1 MNQEYSG
8 SGDPAKSL
16 ELLWRRPAHPQR
28 TRGPKPALSVDQI
41 VTAALK
47 IADAEGLAAMS
58 MRRVADELGVGAM
71 TLYRYFPGKGEL
83 LDVMLDTVYGELP
96 RHVVS
101 GEWRAR
107 LDEVARENR
116 ELYLRHPW
124 LLQVATS
131 RPPLGP
137 NVMAKY
143 EWELTT
149 VDGIGLTDIEMDSTV
164 ALVNGYVHGAVRTA
178 VEARQVIQRSGLT
191 DKEWWLAHVP
201 HLDQIGDLEKFPL
214 SARVGTAVGSEFDA
228 PYDSEHAFEYGLERL
243 LDGISALVANRA
255 APEAQI

>member
-1 MNQEYSG
+1 MNQEFSG

-16 ELLWRRPAHPQR
+16 ELLWRHRPGPPR
-28 TRGPKPALSVDQI
+28 PTRGPKPALTVDQI
-41 VTAALK
+41 VAAALK
-47 IADAEGLAAMS
+47 IADSEGLTAMS

-96 RHVVS
+96 RRVVP

-143 EWELTT
+143 EWELSA
-149 VDGIGLTDIEMDSTV
+149 VEGIGLSDLEMDATV
-164 ALVNGYVHGAVRTA
+164 ALINGYVHGAVRTA
-178 VEARQVIQRSGLT
+178 VEARQVVQRSGMT

-201 HLDQIGDLEKFPL
+201 HLDQIGDLAKFPL
-214 SARVGTAVGSEFDA
+214 SARVGTAVGNEFDA
-228 PYDSEHAFEYGLERL
+228 PYDVEHAFEYGLERV
-243 LDGISALVANRA
+243 LDGVSALVANRT
-255 APEAQI
+255 APQG

>member
-8 SGDPAKSL
+8 SGDPARSL
-16 ELLWRRPAHPQR
+16 ELLWRRGPKP
-28 TRGPKPALSVDQI
+28 TRGPKPALTVDRI
-41 VTAALK
+41 VEAALR
-47 IADAEGLAAMS
+47 IADAEGLTAMS
-58 MRRVADELGVGAM
+58 MRRVADEVGSGAM
-71 TLYRYFPGKGEL
+71 TLYRYFPGKAEL

-96 RHVVS
+96 RRDVD
-101 GEWRAR
+101 GDWRAK

-124 LLQVATS
+124 LLQVAIS

-143 EWELTT
+143 EYELTAIE
-149 VDGIGLTDIEMDSTV
+149 GIGLTDIELDDTV

-178 VEARQVIQRSGLT
+178 VEARQVIQRSGIT

-201 HLDQIGDLEKFPL
+201 HLDQIGDSLKFPL
-214 SARVGTAVGSEFDA
+214 ATRVGTAVGNEFDA
-228 PYDSEHAFEYGLERL
+228 PYDSDHAFEYGLERL
-243 LDGISALVANRA
+243 LDGVSTLVEIRSAPKGSTEL
-255 APEAQI
+255 

>member
-1 MNQEYSG
+1 MNQDYSG

-16 ELLWRRPAHPQR
+16 ELLWRRRPQP
-28 TRGPKPALSVDQI
+28 TRGPKPALSVERI
-41 VTAALK
+41 VAAAL
-47 IADAEGLAAMS
+47 IVADAEGLAAMS
-58 MRRVADELGVGAM
+58 MRRVADELGAGAM

-83 LDVMLDTVYGELP
+83 LDVMLDSVYGELP
-96 RHVVS
+96 RQVVP
-101 GEWRAR
+101 GDWRAR

-143 EWELTT
+143 EWELTA
-149 VDGIGLTDIEMDSTV
+149 VEGIGLSDVEMDATV

-178 VEARQVIQRSGLT
+178 VEARQVIQRSGMT

-201 HLDQIGDLEKFPL
+201 HLDQISDLERFPL

-243 LDGISALVANRA
+243 LDGVSALVANRS
-255 APEAQI
+255 APAGSMKL

>member
-16 ELLWRRPAHPQR
+16 ELLWRLQPRP
-28 TRGPKPALSVDQI
+28 TRGPKPALTVERI
-41 VTAALK
+41 VAAAVR
-47 IADAEGLAAMS
+47 IADAEGIAAMS
-58 MRRVADELGVGAM
+58 MRRVADELGAGAM

-96 RHVVS
+96 RRKV
-101 GEWRAR
+101 GGGWRAR
-107 LDEVARENR
+107 LDEVARELR

-137 NVMAKY
+137 HVMAKY
-143 EWELTT
+143 EHELSA
-149 VDGIGLTDIEMDSTV
+149 VEGIGLTDLEMDATV

-178 VEARQVIQRSGLT
+178 VEARQVVQRSGMT
-191 DKEWWLAHVP
+191 DKEWWLAHEP
-201 HLDQIGDLEKFPL
+201 LLDKIGDAQQFPL
-214 SARVGTAVGSEFDA
+214 ASRVGTAVGSEFDA
-228 PYDSEHAFEYGLERL
+228 PYDPDHAFEYGLERL
-243 LDGISALVANRA
+243 LDGVSALLANRSG
-255 APEAQI
+255 PQR

>member
-1 MNQEYSG
+1 MNQDYSG

-16 ELLWRRPAHPQR
+16 ELLWRRRPQP
-28 TRGPKPALSVDQI
+28 TRGPKPALSVERI
-41 VTAALK
+41 VAAALTV
-47 IADAEGLAAMS
+47 ADAAGLGAMS

-83 LDVMLDTVYGELP
+83 LDVMLDSVYGELP
-96 RHVVS
+96 RQVVP
-101 GEWRAR
+101 GDWRAR

-116 ELYLRHPW
+116 ELYLQHPW

-143 EWELTT
+143 EWELTAIE
-149 VDGIGLTDIEMDSTV
+149 GIGLSDVEMDATV

-178 VEARQVIQRSGLT
+178 VEARQVIQRSGMT

-201 HLDQIGDLEKFPL
+201 HLDQISDLEKFPL
-214 SARVGTAVGSEFDA
+214 SARVGTAVGNEFDA

-243 LDGISALVANRA
+243 LDGVSALVAQRR
-255 APEAQI
+255 

>member
-1 MNQEYSG
+1 MNQDYSG

-16 ELLWRRPAHPQR
+16 ELLWRRRPQP
-28 TRGPKPALSVDQI
+28 TRGPKPALSVERI
-41 VTAALK
+41 VAAALTV
-47 IADAEGLAAMS
+47 ADAEGLAAMS
-58 MRRVADELGVGAM
+58 MRRVADELGAGAM

-83 LDVMLDTVYGELP
+83 LDVMLDSVYGELP
-96 RHVVS
+96 RQVVP
-101 GEWRAR
+101 GDWRAR

-143 EWELTT
+143 EWELAA
-149 VDGIGLTDIEMDSTV
+149 VEGIGLSDVEMDATV

-178 VEARQVIQRSGLT
+178 VEARQVIQQSGMT

-201 HLDQIGDLEKFPL
+201 HLDQISDLQKFPL
-214 SARVGTAVGSEFDA
+214 SARVGAAVGSEFDA

-243 LDGISALVANRA
+243 LDGVSALVAQRH
-255 APEAQI
+255 

>member
-1 MNQEYSG
+1 MNSEYSG

-16 ELLWRRPAHPQR
+16 ELLWRMRREP
-28 TRGPKPALSVDQI
+28 TRGPKPALTVERI
-41 VTAALK
+41 VAAALR
-47 IADAEGLAAMS
+47 IADAEGIGAMS
-58 MRRVADELGVGAM
+58 MRRVADELGAGAM

-96 RHVVS
+96 RREVD
-101 GEWRAR
+101 GDWRAK

-124 LLQVATS
+124 MLQVAVS

-137 NVMAKY
+137 HVMAKY
-143 EWELTT
+143 EWELSAIE
-149 VDGIGLTDIEMDSTV
+149 GIGLTDLEMDATI

-178 VEARQVIQRSGLT
+178 VEARQVIQRSGMT

-201 HLDQIGDLEKFPL
+201 HLDQIADTKKFPL
-214 SARVGTAVGSEFDA
+214 AARVGTAVGNEYDA
-228 PYDSEHAFEYGLERL
+228 PYDSEQAFEFGLARL
-243 LDGISALVANRA
+243 LDGVAALLSERRTT
-255 APEAQI
+255 E

>member
-16 ELLWRRPAHPQR
+16 ELLWRRRPRA
-28 TRGPKPALSVDQI
+28 TRGPKPALTVERI
-41 VTAALK
+41 VEAASGL
-47 IADAEGLAAMS
+47 ADAEGIAGLS

-71 TLYRYFPGKGEL
+71 TLYRYVPGKAEL

-96 RHVVS
+96 RREVD
-101 GEWRAR
+101 GDWRAK

-124 LLQVATS
+124 LLQVAIS

-137 NVMAKY
+137 HVMAKY
-143 EWELTT
+143 EYELAA
-149 VDGIGLTDIEMDSTV
+149 VEGVGLTDIEMDDTV

-178 VEARQVIQRSGLT
+178 VEARQVIQRSGMT

-201 HLDQIGDLEKFPL
+201 HLDKIGDAQNFPL
-214 SARVGTAVGSEFDA
+214 ASRVGSAVGNEFDA
-228 PYDSEHAFEYGLERL
+228 PYDSDHAFEYGLERL
-243 LDGISALVANRA
+243 LDGVSALVEKRSG
-255 APEAQI
+255 PKR